1 MAGDARRD
9 LSLGGAGTADADWT
23 AGAVAREAA
32 ARRRI
37 ADAEEPGRRGG
48 GRALEGRGL
57 AWLFVR
63 RVEELGF
70 EVGDAPVL
78 EPQV

>member
-1 MAGDARRD
+1 MAVPAPGPQMLTGPQALWLVRRLPDAGQRMPK
-9 LSLGGAGTADADWT
+9 SPAAGVA
-23 AGAVAREAA
+23 AG
-32 ARRRI
+32 
-37 ADAEEPGRRGG
+37 
-48 GRALEGRGL
+48 ALEGRGL

-78 EPQV
+78 EAEV